1 VPVYAGVMDSDL
13 LEVAN
18 TYTRHYKQRSD
29 DDFWAWQEVQRM
41 IKTDLTQGWSIV
53 QLLLEKAD
61 SQEMLGYIAAG
72 PLEDFVDIYGD
83 AALDRIENAS
93 GTDERMQFALSGIW
107 LERESP
113 VLMRWRALMQ
123 KYGFMGGTREPLSKH
138 PDCWF

>member
-1 VPVYAGVMDSDL
+1 MDSDL

-18 TYTRHYKQRSD
+18 TYTRHYNQRSD
-29 DDFWAWQEVQRM
+29 DEFWAWQEV
-41 IKTDLTQGWSIV
+41 L
-53 QLLLEKAD
+53 
-61 SQEMLGYIAAG
+61 
-72 PLEDFVDIYGD
+72 
-83 AALDRIENAS
+83 
-93 GTDERMQFALSGIW
+93 RMQLALSGIW